1 MLCIYL
7 FVYCSASACTGCTP
21 VSTV

>member
-7 FVYCSASACTGCTP
+7 FVVC
-21 VSTV
+21 